1 MIAVAA
7 WHMLQKHKCSIKLL
21 LKRWQAQ
28 CMLGLNSRLHS
39 DQQICLVCTDMQMN
53 AAWWIKMRLHH
64 PTETNRYTLQSNN
77 KMLWIGPRHVTQISP
92 LLFTGVGC
100 SWVLRLSSSSTL
112 LQQLWQIH
120 RGTSPS
126 RDWDREGTASAS
138 LRPGASRNK
147 ACESAGTASA
157 SLVPCPP
164 GSPFTDPA
172 PQSLNS
178 RWHSRQ
184 QVCTGWVEGGKWT
197 KRPYIVITSQSLPHS
212 FVG

>member
-1 MIAVAA
+1 M
-7 WHMLQKHKCSIKLL
+7 WHLNGQEIYLGSKH
-21 LKRWQAQ
+21 RQTQ
-28 CMLGLNSRLHS
+28 YH
-39 DQQICLVCTDMQMN
+39 V
-53 AAWWIKMRLHH
+53 WWIQMLFTSVGKHWQ
-64 PTETNRYTLQSNN
+64 NCKN
-77 KMLWIGPRHVTQISP
+77 KLWKGSRHLTQISP

-126 RDWDREGTASAS
+126 RDWDSEGTESAS

-157 SLVPCPP
+157 SLVPWPP
-164 GSPFTDPA
+164 GSPFMEFA

-178 RWHSRQ
+178 RWQSRQ
-184 QVCTGWVEGGKWT
+184 QVCIG
-197 KRPYIVITSQSLPHS
+197 
-212 FVG
+212 

>member
-1 MIAVAA
+1 MTCCVWSVSGYKLTRFQLKSCQNKLWKATR
-7 WHMLQKHKCSIKLL
+7 HM
-21 LKRWQAQ
+21 
-28 CMLGLNSRLHS
+28 
-39 DQQICLVCTDMQMN
+39 
-53 AAWWIKMRLHH
+53 
-64 PTETNRYTLQSNN
+64 
-77 KMLWIGPRHVTQISP
+77 TQISP

-126 RDWDREGTASAS
+126 RDWDSEGTASAS

-147 ACESAGTASA
+147 AWESAGTASA
-157 SLVPCPP
+157 SLVPWPP
-164 GSPFTDPA
+164 GSPFTEFA

-184 QVCTGWVEGGKWT
+184 QVCIGLSVKVEKRRGQVLSLWSHVNICGKWQLF
-197 KRPYIVITSQSLPHS
+197 VLHS
-212 FVG
+212 ENTGSSWLVLMNTQTIS